1 MLEVQGLRKEYGPLT
16 AVQGISF
23 SLKPGDIFGFIGS
36 NGAGKTT
43 TIKMI
48 ATLIEPTS
56 GTAKLN
62 GADILGDPMEV
73 RRQIGYMPDFF
84 GLYDDVRV
92 WEYLDFFAA
101 LYRVPNA
108 DRSGIIDNVLELTDL
123 TAKKTAFVQSLSR
136 GMQQRLCLAGALSMI
151 PRSCCWTSRA
161 SGLDPRA
168 RAELKEL
175 IAELGRMGKIVVVS
189 SHILPELADFC
200 NTVGIIEGASFCVRT
215 GSGHHAGHADRPL
228 SRSQN
233 LSRAGPACA
242 LRARPAARANR
253 RRPDTTSIAV
263 DFLGGFEEQ
272 ADLLD
277 AVDPAGFRII
287 GFCRRACRPRR
298 RVLPVDD
305 GSGELG
311 WRRRLGSSRRAEHTS
326 GTRPRAVT
334 SASKCGERGHFGP
347 SRSTCFV

>member
-1 MLEVQGLRKEYGPLT
+1 VRGL
-16 AVQGISF
+16 SF

-62 GADILGDPMEV
+62 GCDILGDPMGV

-84 GLYDDVRV
+84 GLYDEVRV

-101 LYRVPNA
+101 LYRVPNV
-108 DRSGIIDNVLELTDL
+108 DRAGIIDNVLELTDL
-123 TAKKTAFVQSLSR
+123 TAKKGAFVQSLSR
-136 GMQQRLCLAGALSMI
+136 GMQQRLCLARCLVHD
-151 PRSCCWTSRA
+151 PLLLLLDEPA

-200 NTVGIIEGASFCVRT
+200 NTVGIIERGEMLAFGPVETIVQGLQTARSLVLRT
-215 GSGHHAGHADRPL
+215 LSEPEALAAFILARPL
-228 SRSQN
+228 VQT
-233 LSRAGPACA
+233 
-242 LRARPAARANR
+242 ARAL
-253 RRPDTTSIAV
+253 DATSV
-263 DFLGGFEEQ
+263 VLEFLGGLEEQ

-277 AVDPAGFRII
+277 AIIRQEFRVI
-287 GFCRRACRPRR
+287 GFSEEQ
-298 RVLPVDD
+298 VNLEDVF
-305 GSGELG
+305 L
-311 WRRRLGSSRRAEHTS
+311 RLTTG
-326 GTRPRAVT
+326 AVN
-334 SASKCGERGHFGP
+334 
-347 SRSTCFV
+347 